1 MTIQE
6 IATRISGTALA
17 AAESDLRDYHL
28 AFASDLMS
36 DVLTVDCVN
45 LILITGLVNTQTVRT
60 AEMSEVGC
68 IILARNK
75 QPTPEM
81 VALAEE
87 SNISLILSSWS
98 VFRICGELF
107 CSGIRP
113 VF

>member
-6 IATRISGTALA
+6 IASRISGLSLP
-17 AAESDLRDYHL
+17 AAESDARDYQL

-36 DVLTVDCVN
+36 DVLTVDCDN

-81 VALAEE
+81 TALARE
-87 SNISLILSSWS
+87 SNISLVLSPWS
-98 VFRICGELF
+98 VFRICGELY
-107 CSGIRP
+107 SAGIRP

>member
-1 MTIQE
+1 MTIQD
-6 IATRISGTALA
+6 IALRISGSSIPAVG
-17 AAESDLRDYHL
+17 SDQRDYQL

-36 DVLTVDCVN
+36 DVLTVDCDN

-75 QPTPEM
+75 QPSAEM
-81 VALAEE
+81 VALAKE
-87 SNISLILSSWS
+87 SNISLILSPWS
-98 VFRICGELF
+98 IFRICGELYGA
-107 CSGIRP
+107 GIRP